1 MGGPA
6 ELDPRRTA
14 LLVVDMQNDFC
25 SADGYYAGVG
35 FATEP
40 VRAIIPRLQRL
51 VSAMRAAGAAIVFTR
66 LVHDPAIPDVMERHA
81 VLPPGWRA
89 AERRLVPGTR
99 GAAIVDELSPQPTDL
114 VVDKSGYSAFAD
126 TGLAVYLRRR
136 GVRTV
141 VLSGTVDYA
150 CILHT
155 AFDAFEL
162 DFDVLLAGES
172 TSGWD
177 PELGPASR
185 RILELLLG
193 RVVDD
198 AGLLAAL
205 RSGAGGSPPS

>member
-1 MGGPA
+1 MGTLD
-6 ELDPRRTA
+6 ELDPRQTA

-35 FATEP
+35 FSMEP
-40 VRAIIPRLQRL
+40 IRAIIPRLQRL
-51 VSAMRAAGAAIVFTR
+51 VSAMRDAGATIVFTR
-66 LVHDPAIPDVMERHA
+66 LVHDPALPDVTERHA

-89 AERRLVPGTR
+89 TERRLVPGTR
-99 GAAIVDELSPQPTDL
+99 GAEIVDELRPAPGDV

-136 GVRTV
+136 GVQTV

-150 CILHT
+150 CVLHT

-162 DFDVLLAGES
+162 DFDVLLAGDS
-172 TSGWD
+172 TTGWD
-177 PELGPASR
+177 PALGPAAR

-198 AGLLAAL
+198 VALLAAL
-205 RSGAGGSPPS
+205 APSSDGAPPR